1 MHSKLMFMLI
11 IHSIWVRTVVGVLN
25 IQAGLLGQFSVKSTV
40 KSNFFF
46 FFLIQASLIH
56 SKSIKYLTL
65 LDTWMC

>member
-11 IHSIWVRTVVGVLN
+11 IHSVWVRTVVGVLN

-46 FFLIQASLIH
+46 LIQASLIH

>member
-46 FFLIQASLIH
+46 FDTGQ
-56 SKSIKYLTL
+56 
-65 LDTWMC
+65 LDTLQVYKISDTA